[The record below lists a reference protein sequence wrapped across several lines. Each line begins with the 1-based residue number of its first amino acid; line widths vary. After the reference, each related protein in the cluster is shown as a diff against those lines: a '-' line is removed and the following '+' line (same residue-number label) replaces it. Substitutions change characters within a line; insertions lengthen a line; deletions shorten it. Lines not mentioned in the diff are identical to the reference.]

1 MIPLTLTASSSSS
14 SSCSGKSEFKAEEE
28 EEVEVE
34 FDGVFVDEV
43 DVVLFVVV
51 ESCLECWETLGMESI
66 SAFSLACCLRRYS
79 SLISA
84 CSNECLSFTAEES
97 GGRVIL
103 GNDV

>member
-1 MIPLTLTASSSSS
+1 M
-14 SSCSGKSEFKAEEE
+14 EEE

-34 FDGVFVDEV
+34 FDVVFVDEV

-84 CSNECLSFTAEES
+84 CSNECLSFTVGERRS
-97 GGRVIL
+97 CDL